1 MPNKERSEK
10 YIPLFP
16 LLGKGGKMDFKEQY
30 FDAWQEAWRFHKKFY
45 DNDGSDKTW
54 EQIVNESSETVRKY
68 MGRSQYDFMKDL
80 ILAIISEIE
89 RVDKLQRKGKENE
102 KKIQGCVSE
111 CAGGIKDN

>member
-1 MPNKERSEK
+1 
-10 YIPLFP
+10 
-16 LLGKGGKMDFKEQY
+16 MDFKEQY

-54 EQIVNESSETVRKY
+54 EQIVNESSEAVRKY

-89 RVDKLQRKGKENE
+89 RVDKRKRKES
-102 KKIQGCVSE
+102 KKVG
-111 CAGGIKDN
+111 